1 MSRKSLILLLLT
13 FLCVIA
19 GALRL
24 WYASSELHITR
35 FEDER
40 YSLENVRKI
49 YFTGDLEPMSG
60 FYPSPVFNLPQVWAL
75 KTSQWLHERT
85 GKPIFDAMGENRRL
99 KPTGFFLTRV
109 YPAICGTLMLPLIF
123 LIGRRLFSDQVGLIA
138 ALLMAFLPWCL
149 HSSGYNKPDALLMM
163 AVCLAMHTS
172 LRAVE
177 GGRPL
182 DYALAG
188 MSIALAMSAKLTGGL
203 TAVPLIVG
211 TLFCLRDP
219 DRTRRVAL
227 LAFAGAVSAV
237 TFVLTNP
244 FWWAYLHFI
253 RILQVDYA
261 GRTAATPWE
270 MPRRIVELH
279 LDKLLF
285 GPIFGA
291 LSLLAFGILVV
302 LWLRERRAQEKTE
315 RQRLLS
321 VLRAMMLAFP
331 FAYTAAY
338 MSQTNFFKPNNF
350 LPVAPFTG
358 LALAWLLHTAW
369 VWSASRLSSGLRRPA
384 MVLASL
390 VLTGVFFVPGFRYV
404 ERSIVPT
411 SYDVARHWL
420 GQSMRPNVGRTVLRD
435 AWQAPKPGWE
445 GGRNPFHN
453 GLSSLRSLDLVASS
467 SFSELEVADGV
478 VLRND
483 LPGRAPWI
491 ERLIAISPK
500 TQQKSIEPKL
510 FRIRGPAVT
519 AVLNPWARRG
529 KGNAA
534 IEIIDDRSLLIQPPT
549 LRPNEYWTVFAWLP
563 TSMSDPTKP
572 PRILLADSD
581 FEPVNLSW
589 ASQKGHGHLYV
600 SRRFPSLPEGET
612 LRLVADESF
621 GPGATK
627 AKVEIHGWVRLPFRE
642 GAPEG
647 G

>member
-1 MSRKSLILLLLT
+1 MSRKFLILLLLT
-13 FLCVIA
+13 LLCVIA

-75 KTSQWLHERT
+75 KASQWFHERT
-85 GKPIFDAMGENRRL
+85 GKPIFDAMGDNFRL

-109 YPAICGTLMLPLIF
+109 FPAIYGTLMLPLIF
-123 LIGRRLFSDQVGLIA
+123 FIGRRLFSDEVGLIA
-138 ALLMAFLPWCL
+138 ALIMAFLPWCL

-177 GGRPL
+177 GGRAL

-211 TLFCLRDP
+211 TAFFLRRP
-219 DRTRRVAL
+219 GRVRRVAL

-270 MPRRIVELH
+270 MPRRVVELH

-285 GPIFGA
+285 GPLFGA
-291 LSLLAFGILVV
+291 LSLLAFVALVV
-302 LWLRERRAQEKTE
+302 LWLRGQRVQESTE
-315 RQRLLS
+315 DPRLPSALM
-321 VLRAMMLAFP
+321 AMMLAFP

-369 VWSASRLSSGLRRPA
+369 SWTASRLSSGLRLSA
-384 MVLASL
+384 TVLASL

-411 SYDVARHWL
+411 TFDVARHWL
-420 GQSMRPNVGRTVLRD
+420 GQRMRPNVGRTVIRD

-453 GLSSLRSLDLVASS
+453 GLSSVRSLELVASRSLDL
-467 SFSELEVADGV
+467 EMADGV
-478 VLRND
+478 MLRND
-483 LPGRAPWI
+483 LQGRTSWA
-491 ERLIAISPK
+491 EKLVAVSPK
-500 TQQKSIEPKL
+500 TQYKTIEPKL
-510 FRIRGPAVT
+510 FRIRGPSVT

-529 KGNAA
+529 KGNAS
-534 IEIIDDRSLLIQPPT
+534 IEPFDDSTLLIRPPT
-549 LRPNEYWTVFAWLP
+549 LMPNEYWTVFAWIP
-563 TSMSDPTKP
+563 TSMSDPNRP
-572 PRILLADSD
+572 PQVLLPGSELRLVDLHRAG
-581 FEPVNLSW
+581 
-589 ASQKGHGHLYV
+589 QKGHGHLFV
-600 SRRFPSLPEGET
+600 SRRFPALSEGET
-612 LRLVADESF
+612 LHLVSEGSF
-621 GPGATK
+621 GPGVGQ
-627 AKVEIHGWVRLPFRE
+627 AKVEIHGWVRLPVE
-642 GAPEG
+642 GP
-647 G
+647 